1 VLESSPVYLNHLIS
15 RGKTEPST
23 QPSAQCCDLDMTA
36 SHDVLIVGAGL
47 AGLAAARELSIHG
60 IGVTVLERDEYVG
73 GRVQSDVVDGLTLDR
88 GFQLYNPAYPE
99 AARVLDHDALDLRAF
114 TPGVVVASEAGPNY
128 LADPRKAPSWALRST
143 SPRTGSVLSK
153 SRFAAYALSAAR
165 TPAHELVERPDTS
178 AAVALRGAGIDDA
191 LFERVLEPFLT
202 GVFLEDRLATSRH
215 FLDFVLKSFVR
226 GVPALPREGMGAIPA
241 QLSAALPAEVV
252 HTSTEVEALTGTTD
266 GFSVNT
272 SAGIHSTRALVI
284 ATDAPAARNL
294 VPDLITPAG
303 NAVTTW
309 YHVAPPGTVITDG
322 RPILV
327 VDADKRG
334 PIINSV
340 ALTNAVPEYATDGR
354 VLISSSVLG
363 AHSTGELDAQVLAH
377 LSTLHGQSTSNW
389 QQVARYAI
397 PYALPA
403 MLPPFP
409 VRRSVQLTENLFIA
423 GDHRDTSSIQGAMVS
438 GRRAAHAVLAQFGH
452 RVIS

>member
-1 VLESSPVYLNHLIS
+1 
-15 RGKTEPST
+15 
-23 QPSAQCCDLDMTA
+23 MTP

-60 IGVTVLERDEYVG
+60 IDVTVLERDEHVG

-128 LADPRKAPSWALRST
+128 LADPRKAPGWALRST

-153 SRFAAYALSAAR
+153 SRFTAYALNAAR
-165 TPAHELVERPDTS
+165 SSASELEERPDTS
-178 AAVALRGAGIDDA
+178 AAVALRGAGIDQA
-191 LFERVLEPFLT
+191 LFERVLEPFLA

-215 FLDFVLKSFVR
+215 FLDLVLKSFVR
-226 GVPALPREGMGAIPA
+226 GVPSLPSEGMGAIPS
-241 QLSAALPAEVV
+241 QLSAALPSEVV
-252 HTSTEVEALTGTTD
+252 HTSTEVTALTSNAD
-266 GFSVNT
+266 GFTVDT
-272 SAGIHSTRALVI
+272 SAGTRSTRMLVI
-284 ATDAPAARNL
+284 ATDAPAARTL
-294 VPDLITPAG
+294 IPDLATPSG

-309 YHVAPPGTVITDG
+309 YHVAPPSTVITDG

-327 VDADKRG
+327 VDGDKRG

-363 AHSTGELDAQVLAH
+363 VHSTGELDRDVLVH
-377 LSTLHGQSTSNW
+377 LSTLHDQSTSDW

-409 VRRSVQLTENLFIA
+409 VRKSVQLTENLFIA

-438 GRRAAHAVLAQFGH
+438 GRRAAHAVLAQLGH
-452 RVIS
+452 RVIT

>member
-1 VLESSPVYLNHLIS
+1 
-15 RGKTEPST
+15 
-23 QPSAQCCDLDMTA
+23 MTP

-60 IGVTVLERDEYVG
+60 IDVTVLERDERVG
-73 GRVQSDVVDGLTLDR
+73 GRVQSDVCDGLTLDR

-128 LADPRKAPSWALRST
+128 LADPRKAPGWALRST

-153 SRFAAYALSAAR
+153 SRFAAYALNAAR
-165 TPAHELVERPDTS
+165 SSARELEERPDTS

-191 LFERVLEPFLT
+191 LFERVLEPFLA

-215 FLDFVLKSFVR
+215 FLDLVLKSFVR
-226 GVPALPREGMGAIPA
+226 GVPALPREGMGAIPL
-241 QLSAALPAEVV
+241 QLSAALPTGVV
-252 HTSTEVEALTGTTD
+252 QTSTEVTELTSNAG
-266 GFSVNT
+266 GFTVNT
-272 SAGIHSTRALVI
+272 SVGTRSTRMLVI
-284 ATDAPAARNL
+284 ATDAPAART
-294 VPDLITPAG
+294 LIPELMTPSG

-322 RPILV
+322 
-327 VDADKRG
+327 DKRG
-334 PIINSV
+334 PFINSV
-340 ALTNAVPEYATDGR
+340 ALTNAVPEYAIDDR

-363 AHSTGELDAQVLAH
+363 DHSTGELDRDVLVH
-377 LSTLHGQSTSNW
+377 LSALHDQSTSDW

-409 VRRSVQLTENLFIA
+409 VRRSVTLTENLFIA

-438 GRRAAHAVLAQFGH
+438 GRRAAHAVLEQLGH

>member
-1 VLESSPVYLNHLIS
+1 
-15 RGKTEPST
+15 
-23 QPSAQCCDLDMTA
+23 MTP

-60 IGVTVLERDEYVG
+60 IDVTVLERDERVG
-73 GRVQSDVVDGLTLDR
+73 GRVQSDVCDGLTLDR

-128 LADPRKAPSWALRST
+128 LADPRKAPGWALRST

-153 SRFAAYALSAAR
+153 SRFAAYALNAAR
-165 TPAHELVERPDTS
+165 SSARELEERPDTS

-191 LFERVLEPFLT
+191 LFERVLEPFLA

-215 FLDFVLKSFVR
+215 FLDLVLKSFVR
-226 GVPALPREGMGAIPA
+226 GVPALPREGMGAIPL
-241 QLSAALPAEVV
+241 QLSAALPTGVV
-252 HTSTEVEALTGTTD
+252 QTSTEVTALTSNAG
-266 GFSVNT
+266 GFTVDT
-272 SAGIHSTRALVI
+272 SEGARSTRMLVI
-284 ATDAPAARNL
+284 ATDAPAARTLIPEL
-294 VPDLITPAG
+294 VTPSG

-327 VDADKRG
+327 VDGDKRG
-334 PIINSV
+334 PVINSV
-340 ALTNAVPEYATDGR
+340 ALTNAVPEYATDDR

-363 AHSTGELDAQVLAH
+363 DHSTGELDRDVLVH
-377 LSTLHGQSTSNW
+377 LSALHDQSTSDW

-409 VRRSVQLTENLFIA
+409 VRRSVQLSDSLFIA

-438 GRRAAHAVLAQFGH
+438 GRRAAHAVLTQFGH
-452 RVIS
+452 RVIT

>member
-1 VLESSPVYLNHLIS
+1 
-15 RGKTEPST
+15 
-23 QPSAQCCDLDMTA
+23 MTP

-60 IGVTVLERDEYVG
+60 IDVTVLERDERVG
-73 GRVQSDVVDGLTLDR
+73 GRVQSDVIDGLTLDH

-128 LADPRKAPSWALRST
+128 LADPRKAPGWALRST

-153 SRFAAYALSAAR
+153 SRFAAYAANAAR
-165 TPAHELVERPDTS
+165 SSARELEERPDTS

-191 LFERVLEPFLT
+191 LFERVLEPFLA
-202 GVFLEDRLATSRH
+202 GVFLENRLATSRH
-215 FLDFVLKSFVR
+215 FLDLVLKSFVS
-226 GVPALPREGMGAIPA
+226 GVPALPRKGMGAIPELLNA
-241 QLSAALPAEVV
+241 SLPPGTVQTSIEVV
-252 HTSTEVEALTGTTD
+252 AVQSNSD
-266 GFSVNT
+266 GFTVET
-272 SAGIHSTRALVI
+272 SAGTRSTRVLVI
-284 ATDAPAARNL
+284 ATDAPAARTL
-294 VPDLITPAG
+294 IPDVVTPSG

-309 YHVAPPGTVITDG
+309 YHVAPQGTVITDG

-327 VDADKRG
+327 VDGDKRG

-340 ALTNAVPEYATDGR
+340 ALTNAVPEYATKGR

-363 AHSTGELDAQVLAH
+363 DHPTSTLDTDVLAH
-377 LSTLHGQSTSNW
+377 LSTLHNQSTSEW

-438 GRRAAHAVLAQFGH
+438 GRRAAHAVLEQLGH

>member
-1 VLESSPVYLNHLIS
+1 
-15 RGKTEPST
+15 
-23 QPSAQCCDLDMTA
+23 MTP

-60 IGVTVLERDEYVG
+60 IDVTVLERDERVG
-73 GRVQSDVVDGLTLDR
+73 GRVQSDVIDGLTLDH

-128 LADPRKAPSWALRST
+128 LADPRKAPGWALRST

-153 SRFAAYALSAAR
+153 SRFAAYAVNAAR
-165 TPAHELVERPDTS
+165 SSARELEERPDTS

-191 LFERVLEPFLT
+191 LFERVLEPFLA

-215 FLDFVLKSFVR
+215 FLDLVLKSFVS
-226 GVPALPREGMGAIPA
+226 GVPALPRKGMGAIPE
-241 QLSAALPAEVV
+241 QLNASLPPGTVQ
-252 HTSTEVEALTGTTD
+252 TSTEVVAVQSTSD
-266 GFSVNT
+266 GFTVET
-272 SAGIHSTRALVI
+272 SAGTRSTRVLVI
-284 ATDAPAARNL
+284 ATDAPAARTL
-294 VPDLITPAG
+294 IPDLVTPSG

-309 YHVAPPGTVITDG
+309 YHVAPQGTVITDG

-327 VDADKRG
+327 VDGDKRG

-340 ALTNAVPEYATDGR
+340 ALTNAVPEYATKGR

-363 AHSTGELDAQVLAH
+363 DHPTSTLDTDVLAH
-377 LSTLHGQSTSNW
+377 LSTLHNQSTSEW

-438 GRRAAHAVLAQFGH
+438 GRRAAHAVLEQLGH